1 MDISGLLRQKVS
13 TGSALGVAL
22 LLVAA
27 VNVTGPGSDRVPA
40 PADLRSVTG
49 KLIGTGRACHH
60 RGGCRVELRLQTD
73 ATALEIT
80 QQAFPSV
87 DAAYA
92 RLAVGDDVAATV
104 APQPIADRS
113 LGSDVVPDCFWGLER
128 GGEPLL
134 TVAQT
139 AADSRAYTEGW
150 RTTGYVVAAGGALS
164 LLGGLFGTRIR
175 AWVMRRPAA

>member
-27 VNVTGPGSDRVPA
+27 ITVTGPGADRVPA
-40 PADLRSVTG
+40 RADLRSVTG
-49 KLIGTGRACHH
+49 RLIGTDRACH
-60 RGGCRVELRLQTD
+60 RGVCRVELRLQTD
-73 ATALEIT
+73 ATSLEIT

-87 DAAYA
+87 DAAYV
-92 RLAVGDDVAATV
+92 RLAVGADVAATV
-104 APQPIADRS
+104 APQPNADRP

-134 TVAQT
+134 TVGQT
-139 AADSRAYTEGW
+139 AADSRAYAEGW
-150 RTTGYVVAAGGALS
+150 RTTGYVVAAGGAVN

>member
-27 VNVTGPGSDRVPA
+27 ITVTGPGADRVPA
-40 PADLRSVTG
+40 RADLRSVTG
-49 KLIGTGRACHH
+49 RLIGTDRACH
-60 RGGCRVELRLQTD
+60 RGVCRVELRLQTD
-73 ATALEIT
+73 ATSLEIT